1 MAEKING
8 KWLNRLKGIKELNR
22 IITNALEIFD
32 IDNAYLREDFE
43 YRFEKNALGFA
54 ISTTEVDEWFNEFIK
69 VTFDYDVTNTFIIS
83 ILHEIGHAETA
94 DFITDKAYEKCLI
107 EKAKI
112 KKALLTEDNEKKI
125 KKLEFKYFA
134 LPDEYEATAWA
145 VEYAREHAEELAE
158 IWQEINTA
166 LQAFY
171 RLNGLT
177 E

>member
-1 MAEKING
+1 MNKI
-8 KWLNRLKGIKELNR
+8 KLNKLKGIKELNR
-22 IITNALEIFD
+22 AVTKALEIFD

-54 ISTTEVDEWFNEFIK
+54 ITTTEVDEWFNEFIK

-107 EKAKI
+107 EKIKI
-112 KKALLTEDNEKKI
+112 SEALLHLDSIETAKA
-125 KKLEFKYFA
+125 LEFKYFA

-145 VEYAREHAEELAE
+145 VEYAREHAEELE
-158 IWQEINTA
+158 EMWEEINTA